1 MPHFSKSC
9 NVKQGFDFNKMKS
22 DHFGFITALNVNAKD
37 VTVDLT
43 CKDPTNP
50 TSDLKVVSVLSDVSW
65 NTGTTDAV
73 YFNGVISAPNRQN
86 LALLSYNELTDVTVT
101 FQFDIYEY
109 DPVAKKY
116 FKCLT
121 CNGTTMNGLLEK
133 NGNDLTLHCDDDPS
147 TEVQSP
153 INYRFSIG
161 IKPQPTQ
168 QSLTIAT
175 GDQNNLVKQ
184 WGVKQGA

>member
-9 NVKQGFDFNKMKS
+9 DIKQGFDYKK
-22 DHFGFITALNVNAKD
+22 DRHTHFGFITAININGTDL
-37 VTVDLT
+37 TVDLT

-50 TSDLKVVSVLSDVSW
+50 TSDLKVVAVLSEVSW
-65 NTGTTDAV
+65 ATGTTDALS
-73 YFNGVISAPNRQN
+73 FAGVMSAPNRQAQ
-86 LALLSYNELTDVTVT
+86 ALMLYNSLTNVTVT

-109 DPVAKKY
+109 DPVATKF

-133 NGNDLTLHCDDDPS
+133 NGSELNMSVADDPA

-153 INYRFSIG
+153 INYHFHIG
-161 IKPQPTQ
+161 IKPNPTQ

-175 GDQNNLVKQ
+175 ADQKNLVKQ
-184 WGVKQGA
+184 WGVKQG